1 MATRNMEQIAA
12 AAVEHIPE
20 QYDIDSEEL
29 KRLMRAIKDRGF
41 DGAFDALCMAFNFG
55 FAMGNRATK
64 AGKVTRR
71 L

>member
-1 MATRNMEQIAA
+1 MATRNMEAIAA
-12 AAVEHIPE
+12 AAVRHIPE
-20 QYDIDSEEL
+20 HYDIDSEEM
-29 KRLMRAIKDRGF
+29 KRLMRTVQSGDAEKC
-41 DGAFDALCMAFNFG
+41 FDALCVAFNFG